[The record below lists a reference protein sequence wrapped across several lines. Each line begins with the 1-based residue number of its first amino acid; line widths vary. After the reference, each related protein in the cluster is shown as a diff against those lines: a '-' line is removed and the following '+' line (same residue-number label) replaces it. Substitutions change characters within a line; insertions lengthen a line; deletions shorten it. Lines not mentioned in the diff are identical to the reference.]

1 MWSPAGG
8 VVGLALALT
17 LAGADSARAEGTLE
31 SPRLD
36 AGAIS
41 GVLVEKEGAAPV
53 RAFKGIP
60 FAAPPVGALRWK
72 PPQPVAPWEGVRAC
86 DTFGPVCPQPAV
98 PFFLVPGP
106 RSEDCLYLNVWTG
119 AADPGAKLPVMVW
132 IHGGSLI
139 FGAASQGLYDGAPL
153 ARRGVVVVTI
163 NYRLGPF
170 GFLAHPA
177 LSKESPEGVSGN
189 YGLLDQLAALEWVK
203 KNVAAFGGDPGC
215 VTIFGES
222 AGGGSVQALLLS
234 PLAKGLFHRAIVQ
247 SAICSAPP
255 LRGGA
260 PGVESAEAA
269 GERFAAAIG
278 VPPASDP
285 ASGDLLAALRAKSP
299 AELLA
304 ASAGPPEVGTTT
316 GVTFGLCADG
326 LAIPADP
333 VELVAAGKQAD
344 VPLLIGTTADEGTL
358 FVGTIRTRADLTK
371 AIDGLFGAQAPK
383 VAEAYPASSD
393 GEAKRVAARLLADS
407 IFVAPTRAFVRA
419 RPGFTSKAWLYAFTR
434 APMAGRLLGLGA
446 HHGCEL
452 GYVFETLDAPG
463 AMGIQPIDRTLA
475 ATVSA
480 TWVRFAQTGD
490 PTGQGLPEW
499 PAYTAEND
507 AHLELGDKV
516 QPGSGLRKAQC
527 DLLERVWAE
536 LRTSAKPLERRF
548 Y

>member
-1 MWSPAGG
+1 MRC
-8 VVGLALALT
+8 LAAAALT
-17 LAGADSARAEGTLE
+17 LALAGLARAEGGIE
-31 SPRLD
+31 APQLD
-36 AGAIS
+36 SGRVS
-41 GVLVEKEGAAPV
+41 GVLVEKPGAAPV
-53 RAFKGIP
+53 RAWKGIP
-60 FAAPPVGALRWK
+60 FAAPPVGALRWRA
-72 PPQPVAPWEGVRAC
+72 PQPVAPWEGVRAC
-86 DTFGPVCPQPAV
+86 EAFGPVCPQPRV
-98 PFFLVPGP
+98 PFFVVPGP
-106 RSEDCLYLNVWTG
+106 QSEDCLYLNVWSG

-139 FGAASQGLYDGAPL
+139 FGAGSQGIYDGAAL

-177 LSKESPEGVSGN
+177 LSKEQGGTSGN
-189 YGLLDQLAALEWVK
+189 YGLMDQLAALEWVK
-203 KNVAAFGGDPGC
+203 RNVAAFGGDPAC

-234 PLAKGLFHRAIVQ
+234 PAAKGLFHRAIVQ
-247 SAICSAPP
+247 SPVCAAPP

-269 GERFAAAIG
+269 GERFAAAVG
-278 VPPASDP
+278 VDP
-285 ASGDLLAALRAKSP
+285 ASADVLVALRAKSP
-299 AELLA
+299 RELLA
-304 ASAGPPEVGTTT
+304 ASGGPPELGATT

-326 LAIPADP
+326 ALLPDDP
-333 VELVAAGKQAD
+333 VALAAAGKQAD

-358 FVGTIRTRADLTK
+358 FVGSIKGRADLTK
-371 AIDGLFGAQAPK
+371 ALEGLFGDQAPA
-383 VAEAYPASSD
+383 VAEAYPVGSD
-393 GEAKRVAARLLADS
+393 GEAKRVAARILADA

-419 RPGFTSKAWLYAFTR
+419 RPGFRSKAWLYHFTR

-452 GYVFETLDAPG
+452 GYVFETLDQPG
-463 AMGIQPIDRTLA
+463 AMGIQPLDRTLA

-480 TWVRFAQTGD
+480 AWVRFATTGD
-490 PTGQGLPEW
+490 PSGGDLPAW

-507 AHLELGDKV
+507 AHLVLGDEV
-516 QPGSGLRKAQC
+516 QPGAGLRKAQC
-527 DLLERVWAE
+527 DLLETVWAA
-536 LRTSAKPLERRF
+536 RRPAARPAERRF

>member
-1 MWSPAGG
+1 VPKPA
-8 VVGLALALT
+8 VVRLTLALALAFAAT
-17 LAGADSARAEGTLE
+17 TRAQSVE

-36 AGAIS
+36 TGQIS
-41 GVLVEKEGAAPV
+41 GVLVEKEGAAPI

-60 FAAPPVGALRWK
+60 FAAPPVGDLRWK
-72 PPQPVAPWEGVRAC
+72 PPQPVAAWEGVRAC

-98 PFFLVPGP
+98 PFFVVPGP

-119 AADPGAKLPVMVW
+119 AGDPGAKLPVMVW

-139 FGAASQGLYDGAPL
+139 FGAGSQGLYDGAPL
-153 ARRGVVVVTI
+153 ARRGVVVVTL

-177 LSKESPEGVSGN
+177 LSKESPQGVSGN
-189 YGLLDQLAALEWVK
+189 YGLLDQIAALEWVK
-203 KNVAAFGGDPGC
+203 RNVAAFGGDPGC

-234 PLAKGLFHRAIVQ
+234 PLARGLFHRAIVQ
-247 SAICSAPP
+247 SPVWTAPP

-278 VPPASDP
+278 VT
-285 ASGDLLAALRAKSP
+285 GDEPLAALRAKTAP
-299 AELLA
+299 ELLA
-304 ASAGPPEVGTTT
+304 ASAGPPEVGTTS

-326 LAIPADP
+326 VAIPADP

-371 AIDGLFGAQAPK
+371 AIEGMFGAQAPM
-383 VAEAYPASSD
+383 VAEAYPAKSD
-393 GEAKRVAARLLADS
+393 GEAKRVAARILADS

-463 AMGIQPIDRTLA
+463 AMGIQPLDRTLA

-480 TWVRFAQTGD
+480 AWVRFARTGD
-490 PTGQGLPEW
+490 PSGEGLPEW
-499 PAYTAEND
+499 PAYTVEND

-527 DLLERVWAE
+527 DLLEKVWAE
-536 LRTSAKPLERRF
+536 KTTARPAERRVF
-548 Y
+548 

>member
-1 MWSPAGG
+1 MRKPVVG
-8 VVGLALALT
+8 VVIGLT
-17 LAGADSARAEGTLE
+17 LLLAGHARAEGTLE
-31 SPRLD
+31 APRLD
-36 AGAIS
+36 SGAIS

-86 DTFGPVCPQPAV
+86 EAFGPVCPQPMV
-98 PFFLVPGP
+98 PFFVVPGP

-139 FGAASQGLYDGAPL
+139 FGAGSQGLYDGAPL

-177 LSKESPEGVSGN
+177 LSKESPQGVSGN

-203 KNVAAFGGDPGC
+203 RNIAAFGGDPGC

-234 PLAKGLFHRAIVQ
+234 PLARGLFHRAIVQ
-247 SAICSAPP
+247 SPVLSAPP

-278 VPPASDP
+278 VAGPEPSSAE
-285 ASGDLLAALRAKSP
+285 ALAALRSKTAP
-299 AELLA
+299 ELLA
-304 ASAGPPEVGTTT
+304 GSAGPPEVGVTK

-326 LAIPADP
+326 VAIPDDP
-333 VELVAAGKQAD
+333 VALVAAGKQAD

-358 FVGTIRTRADLTK
+358 FVGTIRTRADLAK
-371 AIDGLFGAQAPK
+371 AIDGMFGAQAPA

-419 RPGFTSKAWLYAFTR
+419 RQGLSSKAWLYAFTR

-463 AMGIQPIDRTLA
+463 AMGIQPLDRTLS
-475 ATVSA
+475 ATVA
-480 TWVRFAQTGD
+480 AAWVRFARSGD
-490 PTGQGLPEW
+490 PSGEGLPEW

-507 AHLELGDKV
+507 AHLELGDEV
-516 QPGSGLRKAQC
+516 RPGAGLRKAQC
-527 DLLERVWAE
+527 DLLEQVWAE
-536 LRTSAKPLERRF
+536 LKPAAKPLEKRF
-548 Y
+548 H